1 MEVRDNR
8 IHFEGIS
15 AESLLEKYGSPLY
28 VYERKTIEEKAE
40 TLLNSIDYEPKELKY
55 ACKAN
60 TNIEIMKIIRGK
72 GIKIDAVSPGEIYA
86 ALLAGFKPED
96 IMLSINNPSWDEIE
110 YAVEKGV
117 LINLDSLSA
126 LERYGKSYSGTKL
139 CVRINPN
146 VGAGHHN
153 HVITGGPE
161 SKFGISYRDVTD
173 IIELASKYNLK
184 IVGIHQHI
192 GSGILNP
199 DIFIKA
205 MRVLL
210 DVAVNFKNLEFIDF
224 GGGIGVPYRKEE
236 SPIDIQVLGN
246 RITAEFE
253 SFCNKYG
260 RDLKLVLE
268 PGRYFV
274 AESGF
279 LLATVTSV
287 KKGEKHVFIGT
298 DTGFNH
304 LIRPAMYGSYHEI
317 YNASNVNGEKIP
329 QVIAGNIC
337 ESGDTFT
344 RDENGIVDR
353 ELPAFKEGDIVC
365 IANAG
370 AYGYSMSS
378 FYNSRPR
385 PAEVLIENG
394 TARPIRKRDTFE
406 DIFKSNLDL

>member
-15 AESLLEKYGSPLY
+15 AESLLEEYGSPLY

-60 TNIEIMKIIRGK
+60 TNIEIMKIIREK